1 MNKSQLVDYI
11 ADQVDC
17 TKADAERMIKAFTEA
32 VTDTLVKGETV
43 ALTGFGTFGI
53 THRKARDARNPRTG
67 EKIHVPAMNS
77 PKFKAGK
84 KLKDAVRRR

>member
-17 TKADAERMIKAFTEA
+17 TKADAERMVNAFVEA
-32 VTDTLVKGETV
+32 VTETLKKGDKV
-43 ALTGFGTFGI
+43 SLTGFGTFGV

-67 EKIHVPAMNS
+67 DVVHVPAMNTA
-77 PKFKAGK
+77 KFKVGK
-84 KLKDAVRRR
+84 KLKEAVR